1 MQDFQSVS
9 GWVMW
14 NLSSAW
20 VSSSSPASSSLS
32 CMWVYSVS
40 GRAAAAWTASMQA
53 WSRAT
58 GSKLAKK
65 PMSPTM
71 GLSFSSWQSQL
82 GLTSMA
88 RLMWKHGRPSTMALV
103 YSAIL

>member
-1 MQDFQSVS
+1 MRVSSVS
-9 GWVMW
+9 G
-14 NLSSAW
+14 SAGW
-20 VSSSSPASSSLS
+20 A
-32 CMWVYSVS
+32 M
-40 GRAAAAWTASMQA
+40 TASMQA

-58 GSKLAKK
+58 GSKLANI

-82 GLTSMA
+82 GETSMA
-88 RLMWKHGRPSTMALV
+88 RLMWKLGRPSTTAFV